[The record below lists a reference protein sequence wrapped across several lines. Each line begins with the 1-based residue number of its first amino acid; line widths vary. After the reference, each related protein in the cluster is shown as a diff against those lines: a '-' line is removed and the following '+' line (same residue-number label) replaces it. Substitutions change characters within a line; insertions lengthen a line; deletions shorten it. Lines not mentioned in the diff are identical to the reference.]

1 MMSRQDRWKAS
12 TQINEDSTAMRTYI
26 QNKNASNVIYRIL
39 SNNVSVWMDS
49 RSQHLISIIQ
59 MSITTNYI
67 GDVSAYMLLT

>member
-1 MMSRQDRWKAS
+1 
-12 TQINEDSTAMRTYI
+12 MRTYI